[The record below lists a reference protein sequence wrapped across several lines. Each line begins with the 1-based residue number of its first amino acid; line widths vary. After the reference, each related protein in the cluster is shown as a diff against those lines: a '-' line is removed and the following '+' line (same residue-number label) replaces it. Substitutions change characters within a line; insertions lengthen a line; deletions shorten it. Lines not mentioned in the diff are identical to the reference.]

1 MDERADL
8 GRPVGIRGLP
18 CRAGSGGACFGDLR
32 RSGGEGMT
40 RRSASPSRADRPA
53 SRNGEERSKSDL
65 QADQR
70 LGHDGGLS
78 SAEAAARLERYGA
91 NTPQARQRG
100 AGGGGCDSAV
110 DVLGGDPGAPA
121 AQWAGELLGGTS
133 GRERDRRP
141 QAAAGQT

>member
-70 LGHDGGLS
+70 LGPDGGLS
-78 SAEAAARLERYGA
+78 SAEAAARLERYGP
-91 NTPQARQRG
+91 NTLEERHRG
-100 AGGGGCDSAV
+100 VA
-110 DVLGGDPGAPA
+110 L
-121 AQWAGELLGGTS
+121 ELLSHFWQPIPWMIEAALVLTAVTARWTDFGVIL
-133 GRERDRRP
+133 DRKS
-141 QAAAGQT
+141 